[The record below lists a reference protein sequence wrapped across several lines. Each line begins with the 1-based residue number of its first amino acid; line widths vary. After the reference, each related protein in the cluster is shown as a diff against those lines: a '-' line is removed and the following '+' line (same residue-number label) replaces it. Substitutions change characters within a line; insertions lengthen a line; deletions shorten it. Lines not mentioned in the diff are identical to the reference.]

1 MKRYLVACLLAATTT
16 TAFAETFSG
25 PLIAAF
31 YMETMS
37 TPKGWELSYKGKE
50 GPVQV
55 FTMRRDLDA
64 YPQTAIMSPI
74 DQMRRVMC
82 GDDTLKDMMKNGLKV
97 RVDAK
102 DKKDGKIKTVKG
114 PILSSCPS
122 Y

>member
-1 MKRYLVACLLAATTT
+1 MKKYLVACLLAAATTP
-16 TAFAETFSG
+16 AFAETFSG

-102 DKKDGKIKTVKG
+102 DKKDGKVKTVKG
-114 PILSSCPS
+114 PILSSCPN
-122 Y
+122 

>member
-1 MKRYLVACLLAATTT
+1 MKRHLVACLLAATTT

-55 FTMRRDLDA
+55 FTMRRDLDT